1 MIGNANTPTVAVG
14 RQTAMPEWITRKDDE
29 GGAWTVQEGQPVRGD
44 AWTNITMRQMR
55 VPMGNDETSRLVRA
69 HELTHTKVSPRLIAL
84 DGRYGAS
91 QRSIEV
97 CEEARVNWLVK
108 QAGFD
113 VNHLVD
119 GSEQR
124 TGEIAGENNAW
135 NEAVQMLMACAGTK
149 GADLIVK
156 GVKKTNPEMSVALN
170 EAHKAI
176 KKELRRMAK
185 SGSRRVASTA
195 PDTMFGDEQ
204 MHPHGFR
211 YTVALA
217 RFLDRLL
224 VHDNEDGEPLP
235 GEDDGANVPDA
246 EEVKDR
252 ANTHGQFPVS
262 AKLVEKVLPK
272 PRKVT
277 GTIGRKRI
285 ASQTGV
291 NPRHMTR
298 LLTDPDRR
306 VFDRKIRGNGGIV
319 LIDQSNSMRLTEK
332 DLWAIIESAPG
343 CMIIGYSHKPGT
355 VDVPNVWILADRGK
369 VVDEIPTDTAGNGVD
384 VPALRFAL
392 RRRKGNEPVV
402 WICDGVVTDKDDHV
416 SPALAEECAKL
427 VLRFGVHQVPNVSE
441 GVTALK
447 RAGRGQKLHAQA
459 VGHVARTRAWQRRN
473 AT

>member
-14 RQTAMPEWITRKDDE
+14 RQTAMPEWITRKDDK
-29 GGAWTVQEGQPVRGD
+29 GGAWTVQEGQAVRGD

-113 VNHLVD
+113 VDQLVD

-156 GVKKTNPEMSVALN
+156 GVKKTNPEMGQALN

-176 KKELRRMAK
+176 KKELRRFSKA
-185 SGSRRVASTA
+185 GIRRVASTT

-204 MHPHGFR
+204 VHPSGFR
-211 YTVALA
+211 YTVHLA

-224 VHDNEDGEPLP
+224 VHRDETEDPLP
-235 GEDDGANVPDA
+235 GEEAGANVPDA
-246 EEVKDR
+246 DEVKDR
-252 ANTHGQFPVS
+252 ANDHGRYPIS
-262 AKLVEKVLPK
+262 AKLVEEILPK
-272 PRKVT
+272 PRKVS
-277 GTIGRKRI
+277 GSIGRKRI

-319 LIDQSNSMRLTEK
+319 IIDQSNSMRLTEK
-332 DLWAIIESAPG
+332 DLWEIIESAPG
-343 CMIIGYSHKPGT
+343 CMVIGYSHKPGT

-369 VVDEIPTDTAGNGVD
+369 VVDKIPTNTAGNGVD

-392 RRRKGNEPVV
+392 RRRKSNEPVV
-402 WICDGVVTDKDDHV
+402 WICDGVVTDKDDNV

-427 VLRFGVHQVPNVSE
+427 IVRYSIHQVMNVAE
-441 GVTALK
+441 GVKALK
-447 RAGRGQKLHAQA
+447 RAGRGQKLQAQA
-459 VGHVARTRAWQRRN
+459 VGNVARTRAWLRRN
-473 AT
+473 AQ